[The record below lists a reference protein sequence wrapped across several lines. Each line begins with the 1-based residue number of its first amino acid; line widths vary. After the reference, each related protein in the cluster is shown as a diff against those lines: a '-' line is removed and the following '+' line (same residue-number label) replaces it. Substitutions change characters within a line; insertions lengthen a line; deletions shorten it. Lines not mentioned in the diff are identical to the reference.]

1 MNTVDLL
8 LSLDNADLEVTN
20 EKELEMKRL
29 SKIAKKPFM
38 VKVHGIGARRFTKLA
53 NGVTGKDGQVQYDK
67 AFDVNISLC
76 LAGMSDPDLKNK
88 DLLEKFQFSTPGEL
102 LEKLFKPSEI
112 AAIGDAVTELSG
124 FGGSDVV
131 AEVKN

>member
-1 MNTVDLL
+1 MNTVDIL

-20 EKELEMKRL
+20 EKELEIKRL

-67 AFDVNISLC
+67 AFDATLS
-76 LAGMSDPDLKNK
+76 NK
-88 DLLEKFQFSTPGEL
+88 S
-102 LEKLFKPSEI
+102 I
-112 AAIGDAVTELSG
+112 
-124 FGGSDVV
+124 
-131 AEVKN
+131 